1 MNRRLGLFQIHAA
14 ALLAGAT
21 GLFGKL
27 LTVGPEMITAGRTV
41 FGFLALSAAVAFWR
55 TPLRLAASREVW
67 PLALAG
73 AALAAHWYCF
83 FHSIQLS
90 TVAVGVLSFAS
101 FPCFVALLEPL
112 FFEERWRGSELL
124 NVVLVV
130 AGIFLITPSFDW
142 RDNVTRGVRWG
153 LLSGLAY
160 AAFSLLSRRQVKRQ
174 AALSVAFYQQGW
186 AAVCSVPFALSN
198 VGRLTWRDTALLA
211 LLGIVFTAL
220 LQGLLV
226 ASLRHLRAQTASII
240 IALEPVYGIGLAALL
255 LHETPSARTLCGGAL
270 ICAAVAVSTVKS

>member
-1 MNRRLGLFQIHAA
+1 MNRRLGLLQIHAA

-27 LTVGPEMITAGRTV
+27 LAVGPEMITAGRTV
-41 FGFLALSAAVAFWR
+41 FGFLALWAAVTAWR
-55 TPLRLAASREVW
+55 VTLRLESRAEAW
-67 PLALAG
+67 PLAVAG

-112 FFEERWRGSELL
+112 FFEERWRQLDLL
-124 NVVLVV
+124 NVALVV
-130 AGIFLITPSFDW
+130 AGIFLITPSLSL
-142 RDNVTRGVRWG
+142 RDNVTRGVLWG

-160 AAFSLLSRRQVKRQ
+160 AGFSLLSRRQVKSQ
-174 AALSVAFYQQGW
+174 DALSVAFYQQGW
-186 AAVCSVPFALSN
+186 AALCSVPFALSG
-198 VGRLTWRDTALLA
+198 VARLTGREILLLA
-211 LLGIVFTAL
+211 ILGIVFTAL

-240 IALEPVYGIGLAALL
+240 IGLEPVYGIGLAALL
-255 LHETPSARTLCGGAL
+255 LHETPSPRTFVGGAL
-270 ICAAVAVSTVKS
+270 ICAAVAVSTLKS